1 MRTER
6 WKKVPLISLCDKIGD
21 GLHGTPKYSD
31 NSDIFFI
38 NGNNLVN
45 GKILVSKNTKKVADF
60 EWHDNFIELNKN
72 SLLLSINGTIGE
84 IAFYKGEKVMLGK
97 SVAYLNFKTGIN
109 NFYYYYFQLP
119 NVQKYFYQVA
129 TGSTIKNLG
138 LKSIQDFEV
147 PNPNKEIWKPITEI
161 LCELDKKIEINNKV
175 NIELEAIAKLIY
187 DYWFVQFDYPDEN
200 GKPYK
205 SSGGKMIYNQDLKRE
220 IPQGWKVIELGD
232 YIDFQKGIS
241 YSSKNIGD
249 SGTPMINLDSFFLNG
264 GYKNEGLKYF
274 NGKVNTNRLCK
285 KGDLVI
291 AVTDVTRN
299 AEIIGK
305 GFSIPD
311 LFDEDVLISTDV
323 AKVELSD
330 QLTKEYILQLFN
342 SENYHSYIKH
352 FATGT
357 LVLHLDLNGI
367 RWSKIALPPMEL
379 QKKYSEISRSIQLK
393 FANSIKEN
401 QTLIELRDWLLPM
414 LMNGQVKVSQV
425 S

>member
-1 MRTER
+1 M
-6 WKKVPLISLCDKIGD
+6 IS
-21 GLHGTPKYSD
+21 
-31 NSDIFFI
+31 F
-38 NGNNLVN
+38 
-45 GKILVSKNTKKVADF
+45 KNVK
-60 EWHDNFIELNKN
+60 
-72 SLLLSINGTIGE
+72 IGE
-84 IAFYKGEKVMLGK
+84 IGKVVTGRTP
-97 SVAYLNFKTGIN
+97 KTD
-109 NFYYYYFQLP
+109 
-119 NVQKYFYQVA
+119 
-129 TGSTIKNLG
+129 
-138 LKSIQDFEV
+138 IQDNFGKDYMFLGPTDLHESFKIKTSEKMLSAKGLESIKSSAIDGISICV
-147 PNPNKEIWKPITEI
+147 GCIGSDMGNVGLVIEKCATNQQINSITRIKENIYNPFYIYYWLKGKKKFLFNLANVTTTPILNKTDFSNIEINLPTKTHQ
-161 LCELDKKIEINNKV
+161 DKVANFLKLIDEKKVINNKV

-205 SSGGKMIYNQDLKRE
+205 SSGGKMVFNEDLKRE

-241 YSSKNIGD
+241 YSSKNIGV
-249 SGTPMINLDSFFLNG
+249 SGTPMINLDSFFLDG
-264 GYKNEGLKYF
+264 SYKNEGLKYF
-274 NGKVNTNRLCK
+274 NGKVNNDRLCK

-342 SENYHSYIKH
+342 SENYHNYIKH

-379 QKKYSEISRSIQLK
+379 QKKYSEISRSAQLE

-401 QTLIELRDWLLPM
+401 QSLIKLRDWLLPM
-414 LMNGQVKVSQV
+414 LMNGQITISEA

>member
-1 MRTER
+1 MDKTCNITTGKLDANQAVRNGDYPFFTCAQF
-6 WKKVPLISLCDKIGD
+6 PDKIDTYAFDDDVVLVAG
-21 GLHGTPKYSD
+21 
-31 NSDIFFI
+31 NNA
-38 NGNNLVN
+38 NGNFHVSRFK
-45 GKILVSKNTKKVADF
+45 GKFNAYQRTYVLTAK
-60 EWHDNFIELNKN
+60 
-72 SLLLSINGTIGE
+72 
-84 IAFYKGEKVMLGK
+84 KGEDINYIYYSLKLELKRLRERSQGSQTKFLTMPILTNIMINDIK
-97 SVAYLNFKTGIN
+97 YDDQLAISSVLSQI
-109 NFYYYYFQLP
+109 
-119 NVQKYFYQVA
+119 
-129 TGSTIKNLG
+129 
-138 LKSIQDFEV
+138 
-147 PNPNKEIWKPITEI
+147 
-161 LCELDKKIEINNKV
+161 DKKIEMNNKII
-175 NIELEAIAKLIY
+175 NELEAIARLVY
-187 DYWFVQFDYPDEN
+187 DYWFIQFDFPDKS

-205 SSGGKMIYNQDLKRE
+205 SSGGKMVFNEDLKRE

-241 YSSKNIGD
+241 YSSKNVGA
-249 SGTPMINLDSFFLNG
+249 SGTPMINLDSFFLDG
-264 GYKNEGLKYF
+264 SYKNEGLKYF
-274 NGKVNTNRLCK
+274 NGKVNNDRLCK

-305 GFSIPD
+305 GFCIPD

-342 SENYHSYIKH
+342 SKNYHSYIKH

-379 QKKYSEISRSIQLK
+379 QKKYSEISRSAQIK

-401 QTLIELRDWLLPM
+401 QSLIKLRDWLLPM
-414 LMNGQVKVSQV
+414 LINGQVKVSKLG
-425 S
+425 